1 MLTGRTPIAPAPS
14 RPVGMDGTDAY
25 QQTFELLS
33 LGNAKEMTRRLTEC
47 CVLDE
52 MGSGGV

>member
-1 MLTGRTPIAPAPS
+1 
-14 RPVGMDGTDAY
+14 MDGTDAY